1 MRLFKANDYSNSNH
15 FKTVNGC
22 GKKQSE
28 ENIVKSIRNLFK
40 QKKEMK
46 Q

>member
-1 MRLFKANDYSNSNH
+1 MY
-15 FKTVNGC
+15 GG

-40 QKKEMK
+40 LKKENEEIK
-46 Q
+46 DRVIKDIRTQ

>member
-1 MRLFKANDYSNSNH
+1 MY
-15 FKTVNGC
+15 GG

-40 QKKEMK
+40 LKKENEEIK
-46 Q
+46 DRVIRDIRTQ